1 MSSYKVPPHQLLLL
15 LPLSEEAR
23 VEVGGT
29 ENKEEKREGDLV
41 TALV

>member
-15 LPLSEEAR
+15 LPLSREE
-23 VEVGGT
+23 GGT

-41 TALV
+41 TALVEL

>member
-15 LPLSEEAR
+15 LPLSEE
-23 VEVGGT
+23 GGT